1 MNCQKNLIKIHN
13 YKNIFL
19 DRDGVIN
26 EVVIRDNLISSPRNV
41 SEFRF
46 RKDFLNFIVKVEIEK
61 DIFIVTNQP
70 DIKRGLLEN
79 DDLLAIHEMISSS
92 CAIKEILFC
101 PHDDED
107 KCKCR
112 KPLPGMINQII
123 NEHNLTRNDCCLVG
137 DSLKDML
144 AATSA
149 KVEPILLKT
158 KYNKSLDGFPS
169 IDTLM
174 DLL

>member
-1 MNCQKNLIKIHN
+1 MNCQKKLIKIHN

-46 RKDFLNFIVKVEIEK
+46 RNDFLNFIENIDIEK
-61 DIFIVTNQP
+61 DIFVVTNQP
-70 DIKRGLLEN
+70 DIKRGLLKN
-79 DDLLAIHEMISSS
+79 DDLLAMHQIIISSF
-92 CAIKEILFC
+92 AIKEIVFC

-112 KPLPGMINQII
+112 KPLPGMINKII
-123 NEHNLTRNDCCLVG
+123 KEFDLSRSECLLIG
-137 DSLKDML
+137 DSRKDIL
-144 AATSA
+144 AAKAAMIDAVLIKTLYNKALKGYPYIDSLM
-149 KVEPILLKT
+149 ILL
-158 KYNKSLDGFPS
+158 
-169 IDTLM
+169 
-174 DLL
+174 

>member
-1 MNCQKNLIKIHN
+1 MSYQKNLIKIHK

-46 RKDFLNFIVKVEIEK
+46 RNDFIDFIENIDIEK
-61 DIFIVTNQP
+61 DIFVVTNQP
-70 DIKRGLLEN
+70 DIKRGLLKN
-79 DDLLAIHEMISSS
+79 DDLLAMHQIIISSF
-92 CAIKEILFC
+92 AIKEIVFC

-123 NEHNLTRNDCCLVG
+123 NEYNLTRSDCCLIG
-137 DSLKDML
+137 DSHKDIF
-144 AATSA
+144 AAKSA
-149 KVEPILLKT
+149 EVDTMLLKT
-158 KYNKSLDGFPS
+158 KYNKPLDGFPL